1 MKNRS
6 NVGYKAARIFLAAG
20 AAVLIFTGCKGKPTA
35 VDIMKE
41 AVKNTNKAESFSGK
55 MVLDAGIGMKESGM
69 SLGLDMNMDMDIE
82 AVKKTGA
89 CHLKGGVKT
98 GLTDMQVNME
108 VFNVPGEDES
118 GFVTYMNVADTWTKA
133 KSTAMDEKK
142 NIAALMNLESY
153 IKNGSR
159 LELEKDTRKEE
170 GGEVYVIKTSAGGS
184 GLGSAGAILGRLFGN
199 SGDGFDLKDVEMN
212 VIFKIYKETML
223 PESVSMTLT
232 GGEGAG
238 LVIPVPGNALNEVSL
253 KNISFLLSFQE
264 FDTVGEIRVPEE
276 ALGAQSDP
284 TGIMSGLEEEVPEE
298 EVSGEE
304 DLEENVA
311 EEPELQKDSEGNY
324 ILTDWENKK
333 KIAIPAR
340 EGMEVD
346 QYSTNT
352 NITFY
357 KDGDQSYSASY
368 SLETLYEKD
377 DEEFYAGFKES
388 AKETYETID
397 GYSDIEYHEK
407 KEIKSGDRTIK
418 YVSLSY
424 TYEDTLYE
432 NEVYA
437 WTIIDDGSLLACDI
451 REHPEKKGDYAIDES
466 VIKELFDGIK

>member
-20 AAVLIFTGCKGKPTA
+20 AAVLFFTGCKGKPTA

-55 MVLDAGIGMKESGM
+55 MVLDAGIDMKESGM

-98 GLTDMQVNME
+98 GLADMQVNME

-118 GFVTYMNVADTWTKA
+118 GFITYMNVADTWTKA
-133 KSTAMDEKK
+133 KSVEMDEEK

-184 GLGSAGAILGRLFGN
+184 GFGSAGAILGRLFGN
-199 SGDGFDLKDVEMN
+199 SGDGFDLKDVKMN
-212 VIFKIYKETML
+212 VTFKIYKETML
-223 PESVSMTLT
+223 PESVSMSLT
-232 GGEGAG
+232 GSEGAG

-253 KNISFLLSFQE
+253 KNISFLLSFKE

-276 ALGAQSDP
+276 ALGAQADP
-284 TGIMSGLEEEVPEE
+284 TGIMSGLEEKVPGEEEPEE
-298 EVSGEE
+298 EEM
-304 DLEENVA
+304 
-311 EEPELQKDSEGNY
+311 PELQKDSEGNY

-357 KDGDQSYSASY
+357 KDGNQPYSASY
-368 SLETLYEKD
+368 SLETLYEKE

-388 AKETYETID
+388 AKEMYETID
-397 GYSDIEYHEK
+397 GYSDIEYHKK

-424 TYEDTLYE
+424 TYEDSLYE

-437 WTIIDDGSLLACDI
+437 WTVIDDGSLLACDI
-451 REHPEKKGDYAIDES
+451 QEHSEKKGHYAIDEE
-466 VIKELFDGIK
+466 VISELFDGIKY

>member
-1 MKNRS
+1 
-6 NVGYKAARIFLAAG
+6 
-20 AAVLIFTGCKGKPTA
+20 
-35 VDIMKE
+35 
-41 AVKNTNKAESFSGK
+41 
-55 MVLDAGIGMKESGM
+55 
-69 SLGLDMNMDMDIE
+69 
-82 AVKKTGA
+82 
-89 CHLKGGVKT
+89 
-98 GLTDMQVNME
+98 
-108 VFNVPGEDES
+108 
-118 GFVTYMNVADTWTKA
+118 
-133 KSTAMDEKK
+133 
-142 NIAALMNLESY
+142 
-153 IKNGSR
+153 
-159 LELEKDTRKEE
+159 
-170 GGEVYVIKTSAGGS
+170 
-184 GLGSAGAILGRLFGN
+184 
-199 SGDGFDLKDVEMN
+199 
-212 VIFKIYKETML
+212 
-223 PESVSMTLT
+223 MTLT

-368 SLETLYEKD
+368 SLETLYEKE

-397 GYSDIEYHEK
+397 GYSDIEYHKK

-451 REHPEKKGDYAIDES
+451 REHPEKKGHYAIDEG
-466 VIKELFDGIK
+466 VIRELFDGIKY